1 MLVSAPASVGDVLDR
16 ITILRIK
23 EREIADPEKR
33 ANVVREL
40 AELLAL
46 ADRHGLRDPALEVE
60 LEEVNVA
67 LWRIEDELRLLESGQ
82 DFSDRFVRL
91 ARDVYFTNDRRAE
104 IKRRINVRFGSA
116 LIEEKH
122 YTPYAGASSPVS
134 ADGSPAGEES
144 IPVQNGSTG
153 LLPAPRGLDRLDYS
167 HIHLTMVASY
177 YFERAGDGSL
187 AELLR
192 EYASLPSDLLD
203 RLQFILVDDG
213 SPVPVD
219 VPRDLDLNLLLLRVN
234 ADIPWNWAGGRNL
247 GAVCARSDKILF
259 TDIDH
264 RFPEATLRR
273 LLAMSNPGRSL
284 YRFHRRRP
292 DGGPLGVP
300 TNIHCMSRGRFL
312 QLFGYD
318 EELCGHYGSDPM
330 FFQWQ
335 KLHGT
340 RLRRLPS
347 RYPCFL
353 RERHVEDAGHSLS
366 RDSTHSLEIRR
377 RNMERIRRYGADVG
391 HSRSFLC
398 FPWEV
403 TADLHRRSVPSP
415 TREDR
420 GWARRWWF
428 RWLFGR
434 G

>member
-33 ANVVREL
+33 ANVAREL
-40 AELLAL
+40 GELLAL
-46 ADRHGLRDPALEVE
+46 ADRHGLRDPGLEAE
-60 LEEVNVA
+60 LEAVNA
-67 LWRIEDELRLLESGQ
+67 TLWRIEDELRLLERDQ
-82 DFSDRFVRL
+82 EFSDRFVRL

-104 IKRRINVRFGSA
+104 IKRRINLRFGSA

-122 YTPYAGASSPVS
+122 YVPYAGS
-134 ADGSPAGEES
+134 APA
-144 IPVQNGSTG
+144 
-153 LLPAPRGLDRLDYS
+153 APGAARGLDRLDYS

-177 YFERAGDGSL
+177 YFQRAGDGSL
-187 AELLR
+187 VELLQ

-203 RLQFILVDDG
+203 RLQFVLVDDG
-213 SPVPVD
+213 SPVAVD
-219 VPRDLDLNLLLLRVN
+219 VPRDLDLNLLLLRIN

-273 LLAMSNPGRSL
+273 LLSMGDPGRSL

-292 DGGPLGVP
+292 DGEPLGVP

-312 QLFGYD
+312 KLFGYD
-318 EELCGHYGSDPM
+318 EDLCGHYGSDPM

-340 RLRRLPS
+340 RLRRLPA

-353 RERHVEDAGHSLS
+353 RERHVEDPGHSLD
-366 RDSTHSLEIRR
+366 RDSTRSLEIRR
-377 RNMERIRRYGADVG
+377 RNMERIRRFGEGSG

-403 TADLHRRSVPSP
+403 TADLHRRNTPP
-415 TREDR
+415 PPREDR